1 MTDRARRFRVRGMAV
16 ALVLGL
22 AVSGCDYWPP
32 SLQAQI
38 EQLRAEAQVAAAQ
51 QADLQAKLSETIKLR
66 DESQARVDALMR
78 QNQEL
83 TARVAELE
91 KTLAEREKAK
101 AAKPAKKTPSK
112 PAPKSSGK
120 PNSRTR

>member
-1 MTDRARRFRVRGMAV
+1 MTDRARRYRVGGMAV
-16 ALVLGL
+16 GMLLGL

-66 DESQARVDALMR
+66 DELQARVDALTR

-83 TARVAELE
+83 TTRVADLE

-101 AAKPAKKTPSK
+101 AAKPAKKAPARSK
-112 PAPKSSGK
+112 PNG
-120 PNSRTR
+120 RMR